1 MLVSWALS
9 LGLLTA
15 NSPSP
20 PLPRPSLWRHG
31 SEPRVSIWTDR
42 ENPYRRGERVRVF
55 ASPRVDGYLTV
66 FRVDTDGGLRVLFPR
81 EPWADTWL
89 RGGRTVEL
97 DDAPG
102 RSAFLVDDYPG
113 VGYVFAITSPDPFD
127 YSSIVRRD
135 QWDYREIAN
144 GRIHSDP
151 YVALTALAERI
162 APGGAYDYDVT
173 PYYVERRYD
182 YPRFVCYDCHSYS
195 PYSSWN
201 PYSSSCK
208 RYRIVV
214 YDDPYYYPY
223 QAYGGRVVV
232 PGRPARL
239 EPRYVFEDADGRS
252 PWVTR
257 THRAQTGPV
266 QAGAPYRERQ
276 GEREPV
282 AVPVPSRQPGV
293 RERAPEPAESR
304 DAPSGGQSPAPRRRE
319 APPSLAPAVPR
330 TTGEPELR
338 RRKLEPKTQD
348 PSAERR

>member
-1 MLVSWALS
+1 M
-9 LGLLTA
+9 
-15 NSPSP
+15 
-20 PLPRPSLWRHG
+20 
-31 SEPRVSIWTDR
+31 
-42 ENPYRRGERVRVF
+42 
-55 ASPRVDGYLTV
+55 
-66 FRVDTDGGLRVLFPR
+66 
-81 EPWADTWL
+81 
-89 RGGRTVEL
+89 RGGHTVEL

-162 APGGAYDYDVT
+162 ARDSAYDYDVT

-239 EPRYVFEDADGRS
+239 EPRYVFEDADGHS

-257 THRAQTGPV
+257 THRAQTSPV
-266 QAGAPYRERQ
+266 QPGAPYRARPAE
-276 GEREPV
+276 GEEA
-282 AVPVPSRQPGV
+282 AVPAPSRRPAV
-293 RERAPEPAESR
+293 RERAAEPAEAR

-338 RRKLEPKTQD
+338 RRKPEPKTQG
-348 PSAERR
+348 PSPERR